1 MGIFLLTYI
10 VIDGILVMWAEVYLA
25 HPDKNQHNMLD
36 IRGLRL
42 QTDPPTTSS
51 ILNKNP
57 HAARSP
63 FNLALGPFQV
73 NRIEILPLDLGDL
86 LQLVPGNGPDLV

>member
-42 QTDPPTTSS
+42 QTNLPTT
-51 ILNKNP
+51 
-57 HAARSP
+57 
-63 FNLALGPFQV
+63 
-73 NRIEILPLDLGDL
+73 
-86 LQLVPGNGPDLV
+86 